1 MRLEIRRL
9 QKQTGVTAIYV
20 THDQE
25 EAIVVSDQVLF
36 MSKGKIV
43 ESGSPE
49 EIYTRPKKRLT
60 AEFFGDA
67 NFLTG
72 VIKCKKHDSLI
83 VETPW
88 GSVACNG
95 RQTSMIGEDVLL
107 FFRPEDVKVQREKV
121 PGSFSLRGVISETM
135 FLGKIVECLVEVEN
149 GTNIKVSVHR
159 KLNPRKGEQVYLAID
174 PDGCSIL
181 SE

>member
-1 MRLEIRRL
+1 
-9 QKQTGVTAIYV
+9 
-20 THDQE
+20 
-25 EAIVVSDQVLF
+25 
-36 MSKGKIV
+36 
-43 ESGSPE
+43 
-49 EIYTRPKKRLT
+49 
-60 AEFFGDA
+60 
-67 NFLTG
+67 
-72 VIKCKKHDSLI
+72 
-83 VETPW
+83 
-88 GSVACNG
+88 
-95 RQTSMIGEDVLL
+95 MIGEDVLL

-159 KLNPRKGEQVYLAID
+159 KLNPRKGEQVYLSID